1 MLTPRMEV
9 SKSANS
15 TDMDVEFPTVI
26 EEELDDSDKVGDGFV
41 GSSSSQPVRINPVNK
56 MSIMFFFN
64 IFSLLT

>member
-26 EEELDDSDKVGDGFV
+26 EEELDDSDKVEGGFV